1 MKNAVKL
8 QMVLRR
14 LFRSWPSFPL
24 FIVSAL
30 AVPLILSGCASSD
43 SFRVH
48 TPPQTTSNAPT
59 IVLLNQTH
67 WEATLRA
74 ELAKRNF
81 NLVKLPS
88 NDLVMKKGADGGIS
102 RISNESNIRYGMLFL
117 VNTRLTC
124 PHNAAEWIIGALE
137 ITDLKTNQVV
147 FSIEVN
153 EWTEPCAFRGTDGFN
168 QLMNLFAKTW
178 GEKIKP

>member
-1 MKNAVKL
+1 MEKVVILLMALLGFVRTWLKSIFFL
-8 QMVLRR
+8 ASL
-14 LFRSWPSFPL
+14 SF
-24 FIVSAL
+24 A
-30 AVPLILSGCASSD
+30 PLILSGCASSD

-59 IVLLNQTH
+59 IVLLNQTQ

-88 NDLVMKKGADGGIS
+88 NDLVMKRGADGGVS

-117 VNTRLTC
+117 VNTKLTC
-124 PHNAAEWIIGALE
+124 PHNSSEWIVGALE
-137 ITDLKTNQVV
+137 ISDLKTNQVV
-147 FSIEVN
+147 FSIEIN
-153 EWTEPCAFRGTDGFN
+153 EWTQPCAFRGTDGFN